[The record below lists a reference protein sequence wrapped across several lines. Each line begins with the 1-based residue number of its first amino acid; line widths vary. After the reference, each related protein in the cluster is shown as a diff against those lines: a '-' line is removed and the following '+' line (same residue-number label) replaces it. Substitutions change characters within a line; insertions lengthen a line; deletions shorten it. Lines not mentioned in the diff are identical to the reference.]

1 MRLYVLMYE
10 DELSGE
16 NTFYG
21 IFKDKKSMN
30 EVIRKKKKELQEE
43 SWYDDDEIKCLL
55 TQFVWYTDK
64 VEL

>member
-21 IFKDKKSMN
+21 IFKDKKSVN

-55 TQFVWYTDK
+55 TQFVWYTDDIK
-64 VEL
+64 L